1 MTAVLRRVADGT
13 EFLERPVVLTGLVVF
28 CAFLVVMTLWVSCD
42 PTVMDF
48 GFWSGPAMG
57 GPLGLAVPCPGGGES
72 GMYRTAEPLF
82 ELVRYG
88 LFLVLIGLLYGAS
101 ARAVLCSG
109 HQVKVVWRRVGY
121 AAFALFG
128 LVLALAAA
136 AVLFGMVRVVMGWVA
151 GGGG

>member
-1 MTAVLRRVADGT
+1 MVTEVLRRVADGT
-13 EFLERPVVLTGLVVF
+13 EFLERPLVLTVLVAF
-28 CAFLVVMTLWVSCD
+28 CAFLVVATLWVSCD

-48 GFWSGPAMG
+48 GFWSGTAMG
-57 GPLGLAVPCPGGGES
+57 GPLGLALPCPGGGES
-72 GMYRTAEPLF
+72 GMYRAAEPLF
-82 ELVRYG
+82 ELARYG

-109 HQVKVVWRRVGY
+109 HQAKAVWRRVGY

-136 AVLFGMVRVVMGWVA
+136 AVLFGMVRLVGWVA